1 MTKVQF
7 KDVPLYELYMQA
19 RNQSVTFE
27 ELEQLLDEYHQ
38 SEVERLDALE
48 EISCIPSVHDE
59 KKQLEI
65 AKMVHTWGASISH
78 VKQVELLCELD
89 VPAYIYHGMEGMRK
103 RGVHQND
110 INLVRMHYRR
120 AGNHL
125 DSYKQECKQILEI
138 VARMI
143 QRRYEDDSEAD
154 RCKCYIATYYDL
166 FVTDLDLITE

>member
-1 MTKVQF
+1 MTKLQF
-7 KDVPLYELYMQA
+7 KDVPLYDLYIKA
-19 RNQSVTFE
+19 VNHTVEFE
-27 ELEQLLDEYHQ
+27 ELEQLLNEYQQ
-38 SEVERLDALE
+38 SEIERLDALE

-120 AGNHL
+120 ACGNL
-125 DSYKQECKQILEI
+125 ETYKQECKQILEI

-143 QRRYEDDSEAD
+143 KRRYEDDSEAD

>member
-1 MTKVQF
+1 MTKLEF
-7 KDVPLYELYMQA
+7 KDVPLYDLYIKA
-19 RNQSVTFE
+19 VNHTVEFE
-27 ELEQLLDEYHQ
+27 ELEQLLNEYQQ

-48 EISCIPSVHDE
+48 EISCTPSVHDE
-59 KKQLEI
+59 DKQRDI
-65 AKMVHTWGASISH
+65 AKMIHTFGASISH

-120 AGNHL
+120 ASRDL
-125 DSYKQECKQILEI
+125 ETYKQECKQILEI

-143 QRRYEDDSEAD
+143 KRRYEDDSEAD